1 MSVLSPDGKLSIG
14 RFMLDSTDIRISSE
28 AAPVVEQATSSFWLQ
43 TLIPKNLLGD
53 ASANQTLRVITGSLL
68 AGAAM
73 SRLSPSITQPLIALL
88 RSVNSTSVQVL
99 NIVLN
104 LAPLVLIFL
113 ISGAVSTINAEIV
126 VALLNFTICVFLAA
140 VASLGISRLIFRRFT
155 STQERETLKENPI
168 DSVFL
173 LAFSTGSS
181 MTSYSLMFETMKGMG
196 RDESEVE
203 ASASLSL
210 LIAQIGNITYSV
222 IAVMFALNLYD
233 VPLTLPTLFQ
243 VLVLGIVTGFSAA
256 GLDGVAVVPT
266 IAAALLFFQ
275 VPSPPVLVLLIA
287 IDPILTLPR
296 AATTSALAMAIT
308 VISSQR
314 QTSSTS
320 LESSSTAH

>member
-1 MSVLSPDGKLSIG
+1 MISISNIFSIHGGGSVDQFRFARRFATSLVLIVLSAAFLALLLSIYQSPGVLSPDGKLSIG

-28 AAPVVEQATSSFWLQ
+28 VAPAVEQATSSFWLQ

-73 SRLSPSITQPLIALL
+73 SRLSPSITQPLLALL

-222 IAVMFALNLYD
+222 IAVMFALNLYN
-233 VPLTLPTLFQ
+233 VPSRLRRC
-243 VLVLGIVTGFSAA
+243 LGSRSRHRHRFSAA
-256 GLDGVAVVPT
+256 GLAVCCSNHHRLAV
-266 IAAALLFFQ
+266 FQ
-275 VPSPPVLVLLIA
+275 FPSPPVWFF
-287 IDPILTLPR
+287 
-296 AATTSALAMAIT
+296 
-308 VISSQR
+308 
-314 QTSSTS
+314 
-320 LESSSTAH
+320 

>member
-1 MSVLSPDGKLSIG
+1 
-14 RFMLDSTDIRISSE
+14 
-28 AAPVVEQATSSFWLQ
+28 
-43 TLIPKNLLGD
+43 
-53 ASANQTLRVITGSLL
+53 
-68 AGAAM
+68 
-73 SRLSPSITQPLIALL
+73 
-88 RSVNSTSVQVL
+88 
-99 NIVLN
+99 
-104 LAPLVLIFL
+104 
-113 ISGAVSTINAEIV
+113 
-126 VALLNFTICVFLAA
+126 
-140 VASLGISRLIFRRFT
+140 
-155 STQERETLKENPI
+155 
-168 DSVFL
+168 
-173 LAFSTGSS
+173 
-181 MTSYSLMFETMKGMG
+181 MKGMG

-233 VPLTLPTLFQ
+233 VPLTPPTLFQ
-243 VLVLGIVTGFSAA
+243 VLVLGIVTGLSAA

>member
-1 MSVLSPDGKLSIG
+1 
-14 RFMLDSTDIRISSE
+14 
-28 AAPVVEQATSSFWLQ
+28 
-43 TLIPKNLLGD
+43 
-53 ASANQTLRVITGSLL
+53 
-68 AGAAM
+68 M

-113 ISGAVSTINAEIV
+113 ISELSQQSM
-126 VALLNFTICVFLAA
+126 LSCCCSSQFHDLCF
-140 VASLGISRLIFRRFT
+140 SRGCCLTGDFPSIFRRFT

-233 VPLTLPTLFQ
+233 VPLTPPTLFQ
-243 VLVLGIVTGFSAA
+243 VLVLGIVTGLSAA
-256 GLDGVAVVPT
+256 GLDGVAVVP